1 MANPNRYVR
10 GMAVAIV
17 ETYREVLMDAWS
29 KKATPTSPFNKYL
42 AAQVQ
47 EQLPTTSVKYLA
59 FEYKHWDR

>member
-17 ETYREVLMDAWS
+17 ETYREILMPQWS
-29 KKATPTSPFNKYL
+29 KKATPTSPSNTYL

-47 EQLPTTSVKYLA
+47 E
-59 FEYKHWDR
+59 